1 MTTLLTALVVLAI
14 PCLAVGAL
22 LAFAER
28 REDRR
33 ALARDRQ
40 IALTDAIHWELGAV
54 AAPTVILHP
63 RGGWRVSIAVPLEQ
77 PAVVAAILRVTAC
90 LFAAEKTAERLEI
103 VLTPRSSHG
112 WSPVAL
118 PQASRPVAS
127 DRPLAA

>member
-1 MTTLLTALVVLAI
+1 MTTLLTALVVVAI
-14 PCLAVGAL
+14 PFLAVTAL
-22 LAFAER
+22 LMWAER

-33 ALARDRQ
+33 QLARDRQ

-54 AAPTVILHP
+54 AAPTVTRRS
-63 RGGWRVSIAVPLEQ
+63 RGGWRVYIPVSLER

-90 LFAAEKTAERLEI
+90 HFAAQKPAEHLEI
-103 VLTPRSSHG
+103 VLTPPFRG
-112 WSPVAL
+112 WSPVAQ